1 MLKFILAFIGTL
13 LFSSQTFAQ
22 QTDCAL
28 SHHTGKYYYISDNDT
43 VLINRTKSTQIESI
57 NKGQSKL
64 VLKVTWINNEE
75 FLLTFKKFINFD
87 EKVSCM
93 KKGQVIKV
101 KINQCYADRYTSSY
115 TTDNCGKGFSTFYK
129 LPD

>member
-1 MLKFILAFIGTL
+1 MLKLILPCITF
-13 LFSSQTFAQ
+13 LFVSDLTFAQ
-22 QTDCAL
+22 QTDCVLA
-28 SHHTGKYYYISDNDT
+28 HHTGKYYYLSDNDT
-43 VLINRTKSTQIESI
+43 IQIERTKHTQIESL
-57 NKGQSKL
+57 NKGQAKL
-64 VLKVTWINNEE
+64 ILKVTWINNEE

-101 KINQCYADRYTSSY
+101 KINQCYVDRYTSSY
-115 TTDNCGKGFSTFYK
+115 TTENCGKGFSTFYK